1 MTNSTERIKHLTGY
15 LRQMRLPVMADR
27 LVDLY
32 GDSTASHGSTL
43 DILEDIVSE
52 EYQARR
58 HNTIQRNLKLAKL
71 TQPHAHIQDIDYSPV
86 RRINQET
93 IHQLSTCQFITNNR
107 HVIIQGATGTGK
119 SYLPNA
125 LCRYVIEEGYTAR
138 YVRMYDL
145 LSELSTADIEDRL
158 PSYLKKI
165 SKLDVL
171 VIDDFLLTPTTEHE
185 QKYLME
191 VFELRSRHRS
201 LILSSQMETGEWHKK
216 LGGGAIADAI
226 LDRAISNS
234 YHIYIYGESLRM
246 KSGPT
251 TAD

>member
-1 MTNSTERIKHLTGY
+1 LTTPQLDGLIKKRFINY
-15 LRQMRLPVMADR
+15 LPV
-27 LVDLY
+27 
-32 GDSTASHGSTL
+32 
-43 DILEDIVSE
+43 
-52 EYQARR
+52 
-58 HNTIQRNLKLAKL
+58 NL
-71 TQPHAHIQDIDYSPV
+71 SP
-86 RRINQET
+86 
-93 IHQLSTCQFITNNR
+93 NNR

-119 SYLPNA
+119 SYLTNA
-125 LCRYVIEEGYTAR
+125 LCRYVIEEGHTAR

-145 LSELSTADIEDRL
+145 LSELSVADIEDRL

-191 VFELRSRHRS
+191 VFELRSRHHA

-216 LGGGAIADAI
+216 LGGGAITDAI
-226 LDRAISNS
+226 LDRAFSNS
-234 YHIYIYGESLRM
+234 YHICIYGESLRM
-246 KSGPT
+246 KSGKT

>member
-1 MTNSTERIKHLTGY
+1 MDGNRIGVRSL
-15 LRQMRLPVMADR
+15 
-27 LVDLY
+27 DLGQEFSEIKGQLNGIVGEY
-32 GDSTASHGSTL
+32 FG
-43 DILEDIVSE
+43 LEC
-52 EYQARR
+52 
-58 HNTIQRNLKLAKL
+58 HW
-71 TQPHAHIQDIDYSPV
+71 
-86 RRINQET
+86 INKET

-107 HVIIQGATGTGK
+107 NVIIQGATGTGK
-119 SYLPNA
+119 SYLINV

-138 YVRMYDL
+138 YIRLYDL
-145 LSELSTADIEDRL
+145 LSELSEADMNDRL
-158 PSYLKKI
+158 PQYLKKLA
-165 SKLDVL
+165 KLDVL

-234 YHIYIYGESLRM
+234 YHIYIYGDSLRM
-246 KSGPT
+246 KTG
-251 TAD
+251 TANTD